1 MRPGVEEAEQGADRG
16 SVCKV
21 RWERRRKAE
30 QGGVPAVDG
39 SKEIIFPPP
48 LTILTFTS
56 PLLYYSILTL

>member
-39 SKEIIFPPP
+39 SKEIIIQSR
-48 LTILTFTS
+48 LR
-56 PLLYYSILTL
+56 